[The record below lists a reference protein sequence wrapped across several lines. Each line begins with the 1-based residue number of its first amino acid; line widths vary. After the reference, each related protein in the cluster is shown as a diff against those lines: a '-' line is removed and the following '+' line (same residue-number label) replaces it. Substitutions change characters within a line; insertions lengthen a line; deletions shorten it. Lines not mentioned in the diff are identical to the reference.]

1 MERNSD
7 MRAMQ
12 WVLMASVVAALAGC
26 AGLDVDTD
34 YDPSVDF
41 TKLKTYDWAPSQPDG
56 TTDELALKRLR
67 SAVDNQLRAK
77 GYVLASDAPDFLVST
92 AVTTRTTTAGSVGIG
107 ASVGIPVGH
116 GGTVSLGGGKSK
128 PREKTEGTLVLDFL
142 DTTSRSLIWKGSATA
157 ALKDVSPEE
166 QQSRINRVVADVLA
180 EFPPKR

>member
-1 MERNSD
+1 MERTSD

-12 WVLMASVVAALAGC
+12 WVLMASVLAALVGC

-56 TTDELALKRLR
+56 TTDELADKRLR
-67 SAVDNQLRAK
+67 VAVDNELGKR
-77 GYVLASDAPDFLVST
+77 GYVLASDAPDFLVS
-92 AVTTRTTTAGSVGIG
+92 AVVTTQTTTAGSVGVG

-128 PREKTEGTLVLDFL
+128 PRMKTEGTLVLDFL
-142 DTTSRSLIWKGSATA
+142 DAKSRSLMWKGSATA
-157 ALKDVSPEE
+157 AIKDVSPEE
-166 QQSRINRVVADVLA
+166 QQTRISRVVADVLA